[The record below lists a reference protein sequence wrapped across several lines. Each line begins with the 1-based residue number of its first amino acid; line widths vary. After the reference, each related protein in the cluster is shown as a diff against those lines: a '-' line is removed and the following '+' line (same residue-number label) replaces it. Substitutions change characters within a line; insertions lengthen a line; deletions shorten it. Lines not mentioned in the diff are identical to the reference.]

1 MAEAEANLDFTTP
14 AELAGAVYE
23 DTLRRQARK
32 LKEELIRQTLEDAA
46 TWKRSVED
54 KWANAHPGEW
64 AGLPISEQEVADYRQ
79 RVRSEDYEW
88 IIPSFERY
96 VLPDPDQ
103 FNPIIESLAQVEAM
117 FGGRSVTTGEWA
129 GASGGLTKINTV
141 RVEMAEWH
149 GDFRDRFIDS
159 FVDPLQTTFPNH
171 GDLARVAGEQM
182 KLAKIVYLRQRR
194 SVLDLLDNAIKAT
207 QALSNGATSPEVAAK
222 WGSIVLVSVGALG
235 GPFAAT
241 LGVAT
246 GFALLEVAGTVTQ
259 GAIPNPPEEEKM
271 SLGAP
276 TATEVAVNIS
286 HAMSKLNTDV
296 AGMEQISAGG
306 LGELNRLVERHLFN
320 ATTSNGIGPFSAP
333 VPALASATPAQI
345 LSRLQPPGS
354 EG

>member
-1 MAEAEANLDFTTP
+1 MAETASNLDFATP
-14 AELAGAVYE
+14 AELAGATYE
-23 DTLRRQARK
+23 EALRRQARK

-46 TWKRSVED
+46 SWKRSVED

-64 AGLPISEQEVADYRQ
+64 AGLPISEQEVAEYRQ
-79 RVRSEDYEW
+79 RVRAEDYEW

-96 VLPDPDQ
+96 LRPDPDQ

-117 FGGRSVTTGEWA
+117 FGGRSVASGEWA

-141 RVEMAEWH
+141 RVEMAEWQ

-182 KLAKIVYLRQRR
+182 KLTKIVYLRQRK
-194 SVLDLLDNAIKAT
+194 SVLELLDNAIKAT

-222 WGSIVLVSVGALG
+222 WGSIVLVVVGTLG
-235 GPFAAT
+235 GPFAST
-241 LGVAT
+241 LGVAA
-246 GFALLEVAGTVTQ
+246 GFALLEVAGTITQ
-259 GAIPNPPEEEKM
+259 GALPNPPEEEKI

-276 TATEVAVNIS
+276 TATEVAVKVS
-286 HAMSKLNTDV
+286 HAMSMLNNDV
-296 AGMEQISAGG
+296 ARMEQVSASG
-306 LGELNRLVERHLFN
+306 LGELNRLVERQLYK
-320 ATTSNGIGPFSAP
+320 ATATNGIGPFSAP

-345 LSRLQPPGS
+345 MSRLQPPGS